1 MAACNAKWESL
12 WFMMQNMWIEVKP
25 EEYLIDI
32 SENGNREVC
41 HILMIGNNYDF
52 FLFGLPIYQGYYT
65 IHNMWN

>member
-1 MAACNAKWESL
+1 VAACNAKWESL
-12 WFMMQNMWIEVKP
+12 WFMFQNMWIEVKP